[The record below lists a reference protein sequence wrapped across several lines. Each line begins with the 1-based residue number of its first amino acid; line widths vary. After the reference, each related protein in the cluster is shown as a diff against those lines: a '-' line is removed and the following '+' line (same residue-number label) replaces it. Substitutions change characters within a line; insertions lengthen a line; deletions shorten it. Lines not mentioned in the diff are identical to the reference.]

1 MLDAELLEILVC
13 PETKQPLR
21 PADEAV
27 LSLLNQ
33 AVAGGSLRSRGGNP
47 VTVPLTEALLRED
60 GRVLYPLR
68 DGIPIMLLDEAIEV
82 PGEGS

>member
-27 LSLLNQ
+27 LS
-33 AVAGGSLRSRGGNP
+33 AVNHRVAEGSLRNRGGDP
-47 VTVPLTEALLRED
+47 VTAPLHEALLRED
-60 GRVLYPLR
+60 GRLLYPVR
-68 DGIPIMLLDEAIEV
+68 DGIPILLLDEAVEV
-82 PGEGS
+82 PGNS

>member
-13 PETKQPLR
+13 PETRQPLR

-27 LSLLNQ
+27 LSRLNR
-33 AVAGGSLRSRGGNP
+33 AVADGSLRNRAGAP

-60 GRVLYPLR
+60 GRLLYPVR